1 MARTTATARTVAST
15 RSSASARTAI
25 SAYRVPV
32 DLLNIGVTHLWDW
45 RTGFIGSN
53 NVSVASMIGNVGI
66 SYKGGTA
73 ISSVYTS
80 GLYQIDL
87 ERSNSDAFVSNAVK
101 FINGATAITCFA
113 WIKHESVSSARAIMT
128 HWETTAGQ
136 RRFMMRHIAAN
147 QYSLSLS
154 ENGSTQAVYDSDS
167 AFSDTGTWRF
177 IVMTYDTTNRCVM
190 YRDNVTISNSLTSG
204 SHPASIFSGTEPLM
218 IGAQLPSAPTNFW
231 DGNIGICGIC
241 DNYAMTSSQA
251 STLYAITN
259 KIGGYV

>member
-1 MARTTATARTVAST
+1 MARTTATTRTVASA

-25 SAYRVPV
+25 SAYRVPI

-45 RTGFIGSN
+45 RTGFLGSN
-53 NVSVASMIGNVGI
+53 NVSVASMIGNIGV

-73 ISSVYTS
+73 IASVYTS
-80 GLYQIDL
+80 GMYQIDL

-101 FINGATAITCFA
+101 FINGATAFTCFA
-113 WIKHESVSSARAIMT
+113 WIKQESVSSARAIIT
-128 HWETTAGQ
+128 HWETTGGQ

-167 AFSDTGTWRF
+167 SFSDTGSWHF
-177 IVMTYDTTNRCVM
+177 IVMTYNTTNRCVM
-190 YRDNVTISNSLTSG
+190 YRDNVVMPNSLTSG
-204 SHPASIFSGTEPLM
+204 SHPASIFSGTEPLL

-241 DNYAMTSSQA
+241 DNYSVTSDQA
-251 STLYAITN
+251 TKLYEITN
-259 KIGGYV
+259 IIGRYI